1 MALLNQIYSAC
12 TDSIHNKKEGSLTA
26 ILTTEKKTS
35 DELMPE
41 ATPYSNNLKHLDS
54 LTKTVNFPLSFKRIN
69 FSNANFQIQDED
81 LPSFEY
87 IKAQL
92 RRRINEYLMEKKETE
107 LKRQLYKSDM
117 RDAPWDYYKLL
128 DAEWWMKS
136 LQTSTVNSHQQL

>member
-1 MALLNQIYSAC
+1 
-12 TDSIHNKKEGSLTA
+12 
-26 ILTTEKKTS
+26 
-35 DELMPE
+35 MPE
-41 ATPYSNNLKHLDS
+41 VTPYSNNLKHLDS